1 MVPMNK
7 ILAFSFL
14 LILAAAAMSQDG
26 DDWVTP
32 KAGDY
37 PSIARSGANIKD
49 FVPNGF
55 KIVKSATGDLNSD
68 KLPDA
73 VLGLIGT
80 SAKFINKNE
89 SLGSDEFDTNP
100 RILAILFR
108 NKDKSYSLK
117 EQSNTFIITPYSP
130 VSDEPFEDL
139 TITDGVIKIDFLLWQ
154 SAGGWGT
161 TRASYKFRF
170 AGNDFQLIGADRMD
184 LQRNTGETEDRSY
197 NFLTR
202 RVEVSKG
209 NIEMEKPQKVT
220 WETLKPE
227 KLKTLKTFPLPFEW
241 EVTKDQY
248 L

>member
-1 MVPMNK
+1 MVHMNK

-14 LILAAAAMSQDG
+14 LILAATAMSQDS

-32 KAGDY
+32 KSCDY
-37 PSIARSGANIKD
+37 PSIARSGSTIGD
-49 FVPNGF
+49 FVPKGF
-55 KIVKSATGDLNSD
+55 KIVKSATGDLNGD
-68 KLPDA
+68 KRPDA

-89 SLGSDEFDTNP
+89 NLGSDEFDTNP
-100 RILAILFR
+100 RILAVLFR
-108 NKDKSYSLK
+108 NPDKSYSLK
-117 EQSNTFIITPYSP
+117 EQSNTFIISPYSP

-139 TITDGVIKIDFLLWQ
+139 TIEDGVIKIDFLLWQ

-161 TRASYKFRF
+161 TRASYKFRY
-170 AGNDFQLIGADRMD
+170 AGNEFQLIGADRMD
-184 LQRNTGETEDRSY
+184 LQRNTGETEHRSY

-202 RVEVSKG
+202 RVKVSKG
-209 NIEMEKPQKVT
+209 NTEMEKPETVT
-220 WETLKPE
+220 WETLKPG
-227 KLKTLKTFPLPFEW
+227 KLKTLNTFPVPFEW